1 MKSRANYFLLCLFAL
16 VWVSYAEESS
26 GGGILR
32 VGENL
37 SYERGTAKAKEEVL
51 EFPYFRS
58 DGKKQ
63 RYWAYVV
70 HEGKGSRVIFKKA
83 EIEGKKDKTGELINQ
98 DFPADHAFLK
108 TLDLI
113 KHDAFLNV
121 YKELKPSEKSD
132 DKTSEWQL
140 LTGGSAVHKKFYK
153 NSKGKWYCIVAVHD
167 PDRKTIS
174 RPIMMSYERSREG
187 PLVTLLSPQGTPA
200 SQPQLVDPA
209 KNVAT
214 NSVFTYLTS
223 RKGF

>member
-1 MKSRANYFLLCLFAL
+1 MKSRVVTYLICLFVL
-16 VWVSYAEESS
+16 STVSYAEESS

-63 RYWAYVV
+63 RFWAYVV
-70 HEGKGSRVIFKKA
+70 HEGKGSRVIFNRA
-83 EIEGKKDKTGELINQ
+83 EIEGKKDKTGELVNQ

-121 YKELKPSEKSD
+121 YKELKASEKSD
-132 DKTSEWQL
+132 EKTSEWQL

-153 NSKGKWYCIVAVHD
+153 SSKGKWFCIVATHD
-167 PDRKTIS
+167 PERKTIS
-174 RPIMMSYERSREG
+174 QPIMMSYERSREG
-187 PLVTLLSPQGTPA
+187 PLVTLLSSQGTPA

-209 KNVAT
+209 KNLAT
-214 NSVFTYLTS
+214 NSVFHFLTS